1 MSSLWK
7 RWQTTVNKKYMRPS
21 PKIRKK
27 IRKVLNPC
35 KNILPVVFSYVTDYI
50 KRISLPTLR
59 HYCVE
64 GSMTIEAA
72 LVLPLFC
79 LFLMTMGSAMEMIRL
94 HNNLEVALWDA
105 GRKISI
111 YGSLS
116 ADREDSENR
125 PEAVAIAYTLIKAQ
139 IEEQLGREYLEDAPV
154 DGGSDGLQF
163 LESTMDGDI
172 YEINMTYRVCPSFSF
187 PGWRGFRMANRYYG
201 HRWSGYRI
209 PGTEEERDYVYI
221 TENSEV
227 YHTNEECTHIR
238 LTVEPMEGS
247 RIPQE
252 YRPCEKCMGVAEGI
266 SGISGNRIYFVPE
279 SGDCYHSYRDCPGIK
294 RTVHKI
300 PAEDAINYEE
310 CSRCREYKGKT
321 GKK

>member
-35 KNILPVVFSYVTDYI
+35 KNILPVVFSYVTGYI

-59 HYCVE
+59 HWCVE

-125 PEAVAIAYTLIKAQ
+125 SEAVAIAYTLIKAQ
-139 IEEQLGREYLEDAPV
+139 IEEQLGREYLEDAPL
-154 DGGSDGLQF
+154 DGGSDGLQSVGSQGVFHDKIGDTARLAHGVVKLAHGRDQLNKSQF
-163 LESTMDGDI
+163 L
-172 YEINMTYRVCPSFSF
+172 
-187 PGWRGFRMANRYYG
+187 
-201 HRWSGYRI
+201 HK
-209 PGTEEERDYVYI
+209 GTD
-221 TENSEV
+221 SALL
-227 YHTNEECTHIR
+227 C
-238 LTVEPMEGS
+238 L
-247 RIPQE
+247 
-252 YRPCEKCMGVAEGI
+252 CLL
-266 SGISGNRIYFVPE
+266 
-279 SGDCYHSYRDCPGIK
+279 
-294 RTVHKI
+294 RTSL
-300 PAEDAINYEE
+300 A
-310 CSRCREYKGKT
+310 
-321 GKK
+321 

>member
-21 PKIRKK
+21 PKIRK
-27 IRKVLNPC
+27 VLNPC
-35 KNILPVVFSYVTDYI
+35 KNILPVVFSYVTGYI

-59 HYCVE
+59 HCCVE

-116 ADREDSENR
+116 ADREDSKNR

-139 IEEQLGREYLEDAPV
+139 IEEQLGREYLEDAPL
-154 DGGSDGLQF
+154 D
-163 LESTMDGDI
+163 
-172 YEINMTYRVCPSFSF
+172 
-187 PGWRGFRMANRYYG
+187 
-201 HRWSGYRI
+201 
-209 PGTEEERDYVYI
+209 
-221 TENSEV
+221 
-227 YHTNEECTHIR
+227 
-238 LTVEPMEGS
+238 
-247 RIPQE
+247 
-252 YRPCEKCMGVAEGI
+252 
-266 SGISGNRIYFVPE
+266 
-279 SGDCYHSYRDCPGIK
+279 
-294 RTVHKI
+294 
-300 PAEDAINYEE
+300 
-310 CSRCREYKGKT
+310 
-321 GKK
+321 

>member
-35 KNILPVVFSYVTDYI
+35 KNILPVVFSCVTGNI

-59 HYCVE
+59 HRCVE

-125 PEAVAIAYTLIKAQ
+125 SEAVAIAYTLIKAQ
-139 IEEQLGREYLEDAPV
+139 IEEQLGREYLEDAPL

-172 YEINMTYRVCPSFSF
+172 YEINMTYRVRPPFSF

-209 PGTEEERDYVYI
+209 PGTEEERDYVYV
-221 TENSEV
+221 TENPEV
-227 YHTNEECTHIR
+227 YHTNEAVSYTH
-238 LTVEPMEGS
+238 LTLPTILLV
-247 RIPQE
+247 
-252 YRPCEKCMGVAEGI
+252 
-266 SGISGNRIYFVPE
+266 
-279 SGDCYHSYRDCPGIK
+279 
-294 RTVHKI
+294 
-300 PAEDAINYEE
+300 
-310 CSRCREYKGKT
+310 
-321 GKK
+321 